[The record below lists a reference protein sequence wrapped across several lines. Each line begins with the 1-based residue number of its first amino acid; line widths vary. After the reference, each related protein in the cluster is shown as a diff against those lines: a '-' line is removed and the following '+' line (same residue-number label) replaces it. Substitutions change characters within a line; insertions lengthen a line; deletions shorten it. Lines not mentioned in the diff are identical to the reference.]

1 MLPLTFGPFGQ
12 PGPRIPQS
20 NLQVLYDASAPM
32 KQTGLAIYIRH
43 PSSLRP
49 ATANAVHIGT
59 RLYLQTVGH
68 AFHDIEVIIDTA
80 ASTAEEDLVLDSD
93 SESDVDYS
101 DEIHIDITSAASQS
115 LETFSFADSDGSE
128 CSHSP
133 STVSNLSTPRT
144 SAGNSSQECE
154 LNMSVLTRT
163 LEEVTPS
170 RSLVPAPR
178 NFAVRQPLQ
187 PSEASLKSLGRVID
201 ISEAN
206 DWALIEITTVE
217 VEERLRSSLNKDA
230 PSLAYERIAVR
241 PPDAA
246 RVYTCTA
253 SGQKLFGYISDTC
266 SSTRLPN
273 GKFFRDIYVARL
285 EDGLSNGDCGA
296 VFFDAR
302 THETYGHLIAGC
314 QRTGTAHILA
324 AHQTATDL
332 GRIRKMLM
340 DFPMPVRLSPNTLE
354 SLPSEIELQDNE
366 THPEMSKKL
375 PVIGRAATT
384 FSEAYHKPEI
394 PWKFLLS
401 FAKRWD
407 DKFSN
412 DRIPGD
418 TPYMDELK
426 LYSPTSEGISL
437 FLEAYAGDT
446 TSFDLEAVIRYCQ
459 DTVIS
464 KIREQGKPGSAW
476 MDDRTYVSY
485 YHAPVS
491 ALMAASK
498 ANSVLVE
505 PEVPPMNQDTSRALY
520 VEYLDHASENVV
532 PPRVER
538 VLNAGDSPTSN
549 RYIPDSRRYPAP
561 LTAELLFENLR
572 KKRYKHP
579 DLPDS
584 DRRLVFVANPDGYDI
599 IAVTETAPQHLH
611 EALGGFLERYV
622 SLRTALKVKLSDC
635 GFPEYQIQYHL
646 PHFVLRKKRHPS
658 KRHTEKLQRARTDL
672 SFLSQALPSTFNEEP
687 LELVQAQI
695 SIVLCGTSETRYT
708 VYCFEDSDHD
718 DDREMGDDEFSENGF
733 QADQIAKGEIDAN
746 RPIWNPRE
754 YILVTLLKRITQV
767 AKEWARVVH
776 VIDSTS
782 ARFACGRTTTTSGCN
797 PFDYESIVTTSSWI
811 RSMLQVLRQLL
822 RTIRETIKAWETF
835 KSDNGDIGYFSDL
848 VSTPGV
854 SATRILRTLHQ
865 IHAAFD
871 DLKDFH
877 EKMLDI
883 QEEYEKLERALE
895 VRMMVETNKNT
906 EIVVL
911 FICPVAVVSTFFA
924 IPTSFLTFPRNMWS
938 FTGGV
943 ILITVFLYL
952 LHLPPRGRSGHGW
965 QLLVM
970 AWWSRMRRGTRE
982 NTIPDGS
989 VPRAIRQRATHPAVR
1004 E

>member
-1 MLPLTFGPFGQ
+1 MLPLAFGPIGQ

-20 NLQVLYDASAPM
+20 SLQVLYDASAPM

-49 ATANAVHIGT
+49 ATANALHIGT

-68 AFHDIEVIIDTA
+68 AFHDIEAIIDTA

-101 DEIHIDITSAASQS
+101 DEIYIGITSAASQS

-144 SAGNSSQECE
+144 SAGQSSQECE
-154 LNMSVLTRT
+154 LNMSVLNRT

-206 DWALIEITTVE
+206 DWALIEITTLE
-217 VEERLRSSLNKDA
+217 VENRLRSSLNKDA

-273 GKFFRDIYVARL
+273 GKSFRDIYVARL

-340 DFPMPVRLSPNTLE
+340 DFPKPVTLPSNTFE
-354 SLPSEIELQDNE
+354 SLPSGIELQDNE
-366 THPEMSKKL
+366 THSEMYKKP
-375 PVIGRAATT
+375 PVIDSAATT
-384 FSEAYHKPEI
+384 VSEAYHKPKM
-394 PWKFLLS
+394 PWKFSLS
-401 FAKRWD
+401 FAKKWED
-407 DKFSN
+407 EFCN
-412 DRIPGD
+412 NRIPGD
-418 TPYMDELK
+418 TPYVDELK
-426 LYSPTSEGISL
+426 PYSPTREGVLL
-437 FLEAYAGDT
+437 FMEAYRGGT
-446 TSFDLEAVIRYCQ
+446 SSFDLEAVIQYCQ
-459 DTVIS
+459 DTAIS
-464 KIREQGKPGSAW
+464 KIREQGKRGSAW
-476 MDDRTYVSY
+476 MDDRTYTSY
-485 YHAPVS
+485 YHAPES
-491 ALMAASK
+491 ALTAASN

-505 PEVPPMNQDTSRALY
+505 PEALPMNQDMSRALY
-520 VEYLDHASENVV
+520 AGYLDHASEHVV
-532 PPRVER
+532 PSRVER
-538 VLNAGDSPTSN
+538 VLNAGRRPTSN

-572 KKRYKHP
+572 KKRYNHP

-599 IAVTETAPQHLH
+599 LAVTETAPQHLH
-611 EALGGFLERYV
+611 EALGGFLEKHV
-622 SLRTALKVKLSDC
+622 SLRTALKVKLSDF
-635 GFPEYQIQYHL
+635 GLPIYQLQFHL
-646 PHFVLRKKRHPS
+646 PHFVLRRKKQSS
-658 KRHTEKLQRARTDL
+658 KKYTAKLQRARTDL
-672 SFLSQALPSTFNEEP
+672 SFLAQVSQSSFSQEP

-695 SIVLCGTSETRYT
+695 SVVLCGTSETRYT
-708 VYCFEDSDHD
+708 AYCFEDNDHD
-718 DDREMGDDEFSENGF
+718 EDREMGDYEFSEDGF
-733 QADQIAKGEIDAN
+733 QADQITRGEINAN
-746 RPIWNPRE
+746 EPIWNPRE
-754 YILVTLLKRITQV
+754 YFLVTLLEKFKQV
-767 AKEWARVVH
+767 VGEWARVVQ
-776 VIDSTS
+776 VIESVPFFASVGRGPFYSGNIAS
-782 ARFACGRTTTTSGCN
+782 A
-797 PFDYESIVTTSSWI
+797 SSWT
-811 RSMLQVLRQLL
+811 RTMLQILRQLL

-835 KSDNGDIGYFSDL
+835 ISNDGDIGYFTDL
-848 VSTPGV
+848 I
-854 SATRILRTLHQ
+854 SAPSASAKRIQRALHL
-865 IHAAFD
+865 IHTAVD
-871 DLKDFH
+871 DMKSFNGKL
-877 EKMLDI
+877 LDI
-883 QEEYEKLERALE
+883 QEECDELECALE
-895 VRMMVETNKNT
+895 VRLMVEANKNT
-906 EIVVL
+906 GLTIL
-911 FICPVAVVSTFFA
+911 LICPITVVSTFFA
-924 IPTSFLTFPRNMWS
+924 IPTTSLTFPRNMWS

-943 ILITVFLYL
+943 ILITVILYILYL
-952 LHLPPRGRSGHGW
+952 PAKGRVSHGQQLPTWRGRVRA
-965 QLLVM
+965 L
-970 AWWSRMRRGTRE
+970 ATAARRGDRE
-982 NTIPDGS
+982 NTVQTGLE
-989 VPRAIRQRATHPAVR
+989 PRLLRRRATHPVGR
-1004 E
+1004 ERG